1 MEYLTTYKRMAE
13 GVAALMFP
21 HVEAVVHD
29 LDSGTIAYMANNYSN
44 REVGGPS
51 LVEDVD
57 VNDEKGIIGPYRKVN
72 WDGKVLKSISII
84 LKNSKGHPEA
94 LLCINVDMTEMER
107 MHKIL
112 GLMLEAP
119 REDHAAEVIFREDWY
134 ERINVSIQSWLHERK
149 RSLQGLSRG
158 EKRELV
164 LVLASQGAFKGQ
176 GSVPYV
182 ARCLGLGRATVYK
195 YLGEEEKTNSGK
207 RDV

>member
-1 MEYLTTYKRMAE
+1 M
-13 GVAALMFP
+13 
-21 HVEAVVHD
+21 
-29 LDSGTIAYMANNYSN
+29 
-44 REVGGPS
+44 
-51 LVEDVD
+51 
-57 VNDEKGIIGPYRKVN
+57 GPYRKVN

-84 LKNSKGHPEA
+84 LKNSKGRPEA

-119 REDHAAEVIFREDWY
+119 KEDHAAEVLFREDWY

-164 LVLASQGAFKGQ
+164 SGFGEPGGFQRAGICPLCGSLSRIGACHGIQ
-176 GSVPYV
+176 IPG
-182 ARCLGLGRATVYK
+182 GRKKKPTP
-195 YLGEEEKTNSGK
+195 EKERNKEGFL
-207 RDV
+207 